1 MSISNNFPTI
11 NLYLLLNSIAAEVTT
26 TDWGGGYAQTRQRV
40 AALEAK

>member
-1 MSISNNFPTI
+1 MSISNNFHTI

-26 TDWGGGYAQTRQRV
+26 TDWGGYAQTRQRV